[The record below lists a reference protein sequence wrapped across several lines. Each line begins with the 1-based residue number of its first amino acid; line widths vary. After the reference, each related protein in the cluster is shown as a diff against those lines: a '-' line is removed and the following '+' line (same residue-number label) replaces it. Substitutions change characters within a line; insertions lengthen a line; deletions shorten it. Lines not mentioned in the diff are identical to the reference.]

1 MVYHSEVKTK
11 RWLCRKRKW
20 KTQGTTFSSEIPP
33 HERSTCS
40 EVIPSFH
47 HYSQNCYQSEHLYIQ
62 RKGRKVSQGHPKPGI
77 RGKSYLEVD
86 IFQVLASHESAD
98 SVAADGKRDFV
109 AYSHS
114 NPKKCHFTTSPA
126 KINPKNR
133 THTWMFCPEVL
144 TKLLSREIPAIPWF
158 IFPFW
163 LFINSF
169 ERSFYLFTSMLD
181 LYSLFPHFLY
191 IYFKYFR

>member
-1 MVYHSEVKTK
+1 MMSHVRLLMQWSTIVKSK
-11 RWLCRKRKW
+11 QRDDYVERESA
-20 KTQGTTFSSEIPP
+20 KTQGITFSSEIPP

-47 HYSQNCYQSEHLYIQ
+47 HYSRSCYQSEHLYIQ

-98 SVAADGKRDFV
+98 SVVADGKRDFV

-114 NPKKCHFTTSPA
+114 NPKNFTLQP
-126 KINPKNR
+126 
-133 THTWMFCPEVL
+133 
-144 TKLLSREIPAIPWF
+144 LLIKS
-158 IFPFW
+158 
-163 LFINSF
+163 
-169 ERSFYLFTSMLD
+169 T
-181 LYSLFPHFLY
+181 
-191 IYFKYFR
+191 